1 MWYLGIS
8 GIPVQGWVQAG
19 LRIFGGLENE
29 ILAVGRDGIIGVD
42 IIRHAVRCN
51 CVICCDG
58 HNQVRISAIICTSAR
73 RAVTY
78 LSETWIIWHFDDD

>member
-19 LRIFGGLENE
+19 LRIFGGLKRE

-42 IIRHAVRCN
+42 IM
-51 CVICCDG
+51 
-58 HNQVRISAIICTSAR
+58 
-73 RAVTY
+73 
-78 LSETWIIWHFDDD
+78 

>member
-29 ILAVGRDGIIGVD
+29 VLTVGRVGIIGVD
-42 IIRHAVRCN
+42 IM
-51 CVICCDG
+51 
-58 HNQVRISAIICTSAR
+58 
-73 RAVTY
+73 
-78 LSETWIIWHFDDD
+78 

>member
-8 GIPVQGWVQAG
+8 GIPVQGWVKAG

-42 IIRHAVRCN
+42 IM
-51 CVICCDG
+51 
-58 HNQVRISAIICTSAR
+58 
-73 RAVTY
+73 
-78 LSETWIIWHFDDD
+78 